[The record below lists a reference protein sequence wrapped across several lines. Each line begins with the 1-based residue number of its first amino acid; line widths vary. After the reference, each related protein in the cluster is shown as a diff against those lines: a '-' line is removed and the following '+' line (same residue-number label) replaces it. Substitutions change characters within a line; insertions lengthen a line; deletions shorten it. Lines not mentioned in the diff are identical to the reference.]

1 MTARTPEQDEAPRT
15 AEDGPAGSREVRRR
29 LTFGVAGDVA
39 GLRATLSPWQ
49 RAYEAWRAAGLSWG
63 HGAPRRETAE
73 TAESREAVRG
83 ESPQEQVKP
92 AKSKSKS
99 KAKAKK
105 PEPAPAAAKSKP
117 APKAEK
123 PAAASE
129 KPKPAKPVPG
139 DVLVAGPPEPA
150 PKAAAKPVLWRRLR
164 ARAAVG
170 AVVVLVAGGTIVA
183 VSQRDEAPA
192 EPDIQGPVAADEM
205 FALDPAAATDGLVQD
220 LTTITS
226 TGSTVV
232 AAGTEGDGTPGR
244 ERARFLVSTD
254 AGGTWK
260 LAQVRTQD
268 GSTPPVG
275 ETPHLVTGWSGHWVA
290 LGRTSGGATV
300 QWTSENAKTWTRR
313 PAGAG
318 FAPSDQ
324 VNDLIHTDQ
333 GFVAVGGSKG
343 RAVTWS
349 SGDGRTWQRVDGL
362 QGVIGLD
369 HVAAA
374 GNVVL
379 AHGTYARKV
388 TAKKGKK
395 KVTRTVRADGLWRSV
410 DGGRTWTAVK
420 VPQAQGSYGAMKGLA
435 VIGGG
440 SFATVREGRRTTGRK
455 KHRKTSRFGV
465 LFTSADGQKW
475 QVASRFAGSGIE
487 RFDGTAAGLAV
498 IVRGAKGAHAVL
510 RSADGRTWQPAGT
523 LPAPVRATGLTFA
536 GAGELSV
543 AGRQG
548 DDAYLYGV
556 DLRSVPGAVR
566 AERTITSLTAG
577 PRLAVAAGS
586 TNGRAALW
594 TAPDGVQ
601 WTRAQIPGTPGRLSD
616 AVHGTAGWLALG
628 RTSGAS
634 PAPLVLTSQDGL
646 AWQKAAFPAGPPPV
660 AAATGPSGYV
670 AVGDRSAWRSTDL
683 RTWTRAG
690 LDGTPSDVTAAAG
703 TYVAVGARGEA
714 PAVWTSPDAV
724 KWTAAKLP
732 PGFTA
737 PLTQVAARGGTLVA
751 ISAGAVALVSA
762 DGGAT
767 WTQRNI
773 GPGLAATAV
782 APTPQ
787 GFLLTASGKGDAA
800 VLASADGTTW
810 RRLDVG
816 GLTGPGDQRLTALTT
831 MGAHVLATGT
841 DDEAP
846 TLWRAPVPK

>member
-63 HGAPRRETAE
+63 HGAPPRDAAE
-73 TAESREAVRG
+73 QAAARGASRNAVRV
-83 ESPQEQVKP
+83 ESPPERAKP
-92 AKSKSKS
+92 AE
-99 KAKAKK
+99 
-105 PEPAPAAAKSKP
+105 PEPPSEKP
-117 APKAEK
+117 APKK
-123 PAAASE
+123 KAAKGE
-129 KPKPAKPVPG
+129 PG
-139 DVLVAGPPEPA
+139 DVRVAGPPKPA
-150 PKAAAKPVLWRRLR
+150 PAPTVRPVLWRRLR

-170 AVVVLVAGGTIVA
+170 VGLVLVAAGTIVA

-205 FALDPAAATDGLVQD
+205 FALDPAATTDGLVQD

-244 ERARFLVSTD
+244 QQARFLVSTD

-260 LAQVRTQD
+260 LADVRTQD
-268 GSTPPVG
+268 GSTPPAG
-275 ETPHLVTGWSGHWVA
+275 ETPQHVTGWSGHWVA
-290 LGRTSGGATV
+290 LGRTPAGATV

-313 PAGAG
+313 PVSAG
-318 FAPSDQ
+318 FTPSDQ
-324 VNDLIHTDQ
+324 LNDLIYTDQ
-333 GFVAVGGSKG
+333 GFLAVGGSKG

-349 SGDGRTWQRVDGL
+349 SADGRTWQRIDGPR
-362 QGVIGLD
+362 GGIALD
-369 HVAAA
+369 DVAAA

-395 KVTRTVRADGLWRSV
+395 KVTRTVRADGMWRSA
-410 DGGRTWTAVK
+410 DGGRTWAAVG
-420 VPQAQGSYGAMKGLA
+420 VPQAQGSYGPMKGLA
-435 VIGGG
+435 VMGGG
-440 SFATVREGRRTTGRK
+440 SFATVREGKRTTGRK
-455 KHRKTSRFGV
+455 KHRRTTRFGV
-465 LFTSADGQKW
+465 LFTSADGRKW
-475 QVASRFAGSGIE
+475 QVASRFGGSGIE
-487 RFDGTAAGLAV
+487 RFDGAAGGLAV

-523 LPAPVRATGLTFA
+523 IPAPVRATGLAFA
-536 GAGELSV
+536 GAGKLSV
-543 AGRQG
+543 SGRQG

-556 DLRSVPGAVR
+556 DLRTVPGAVR
-566 AERTITSLTAG
+566 AERSIRSLTAG
-577 PRLAVAAGS
+577 PELAVAAGS
-586 TNGRAALW
+586 TNGRTAIW

-601 WTRAQIPGTPGRLSD
+601 WTRAQIPATPGRLSD
-616 AVHGTAGWLALG
+616 AVHGTAGWLAVG
-628 RTSGAS
+628 QGSGTS
-634 PAPLVLTSQDGL
+634 PAALAMTSQDGL
-646 AWQKAAFPAGPPPV
+646 AWQKVAFPAGPPPV

-683 RTWTRAG
+683 RTWTRAA
-690 LDGTPSDVTAAAG
+690 LDGTPSDVTAADK
-703 TYVAVGARGEA
+703 TYVAVGTRGSA
-714 PAVWTSPDAV
+714 PAIWTSPDAA
-724 KWTAAKLP
+724 KWTAATLP

-751 ISAGAVALVSA
+751 ISAGAIALVSTDA
-762 DGGAT
+762 GAT

-773 GPGLAATAV
+773 GPGLAATAIT
-782 APTPQ
+782 PTPQ
-787 GFLLTASGKGDAA
+787 GFVLTAGTKGDAA

-816 GLTGPGDQRLTALTT
+816 GLTGPGDQRLTALAA
-831 MGAHVLATGT
+831 MGGHVLATGA